1 MKTRVHKDTEKP
13 TGFNT
18 TIKKDALLQTSK
30 LGEIMSAIKIKRII
44 YNFSSSVEL
53 LTNHRLL
60 LQVLPLVNLTARLET
75 IKSP

>member
-30 LGEIMSAIKIKRII
+30 LGEIMSAIRIKQM
-44 YNFSSSVEL
+44 
-53 LTNHRLL
+53 
-60 LQVLPLVNLTARLET
+60 LQ
-75 IKSP
+75 